1 MSTVLPEDNEP
12 APRNARSKVS
22 DVSPGAPMDKMLA
35 MSAAFPEDNKSV
47 PPAPPTGASAPVA
60 PPAPKPLARF
70 KVILEEDA
78 AIPPTGLFI
87 SANGRPYL
95 LMAGVEAQVPQEV
108 LSVLNDAVT
117 SVPVIDP
124 QTQRVTG
131 YRSRLRF
138 PYRRIE

>member
-1 MSTVLPEDNEP
+1 MSISLPEDDEQES
-12 APRNARSKVS
+12 PRNARSKLS
-22 DVSPGAPMDKMLA
+22 DAPATVK
-35 MSAAFPEDNKSV
+35 V
-47 PPAPPTGASAPVA
+47 P
-60 PPAPKPLARF
+60 ARF
-70 KVILEEDA
+70 KVVLEEDP

-108 LSVLNDAVT
+108 ISVLNDAVT

-124 QTQRVTG
+124 QTQRVQG
-131 YRSRLRF
+131 YRARLRF

>member
-1 MSTVLPEDNEP
+1 MSAVLPEDNELV
-12 APRNARSKVS
+12 PRNARSKIS
-22 DVSPGAPMDKMLA
+22 DQ
-35 MSAAFPEDNKSV
+35 
-47 PPAPPTGASAPVA
+47 PAPVKTVE
-60 PPAPKPLARF
+60 RF
-70 KVILEEDA
+70 TIVLEEDS

-95 LMAGVEAQVPQEV
+95 LMAGVEAQVPKEV
-108 LSVLNDAVT
+108 ISVLDDAVT

-138 PYRRIE
+138 PYRRING